1 MRKLTT
7 NPTCD
12 ECGKLRGVGNHA
24 ACSKAR
30 QARYNSLTLA
40 KTNREAIME
49 QEKEARNNEIR
60 AKHAAGTSRMELIIE
75 YRLSPARIG
84 QSLNPEIQ
92 KRYNA
97 KKAGKV

>member
-1 MRKLTT
+1 MHCK
-7 NPTCD
+7 N
-12 ECGKLRGVGNHA
+12 
-24 ACSKAR
+24 
-30 QARYNSLTLA
+30 
-40 KTNREAIME
+40 
-49 QEKEARNNEIR
+49 QERDDEIR

-84 QSLNPEIQ
+84 QILNPEIQ

>member
-1 MRKLTT
+1 
-7 NPTCD
+7 
-12 ECGKLRGVGNHA
+12 
-24 ACSKAR
+24 
-30 QARYNSLTLA
+30 
-40 KTNREAIME
+40 ME

-60 AKHAAGTSRMELIIE
+60 AKHAAGTSRMDLIIE

-84 QSLNPEIQ
+84 QILNPEIQ